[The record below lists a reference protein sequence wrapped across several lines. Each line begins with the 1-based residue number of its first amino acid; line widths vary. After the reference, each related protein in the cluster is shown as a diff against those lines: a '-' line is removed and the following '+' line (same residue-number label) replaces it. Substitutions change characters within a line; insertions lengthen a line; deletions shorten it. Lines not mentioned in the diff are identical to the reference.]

1 MNINKVDT
9 LEIDFTAT
17 HKKKTAS
24 IPIFIV
30 SWDDLFLILN
40 KDLLVL
46 HLVCSS
52 INLKETDMC
61 KKV

>member
-9 LEIDFTAT
+9 LAIDFTAT

-52 INLKETDMC
+52 IN
-61 KKV
+61 